1 MSKLFTSLALIILLS
16 GCYSAEKLI
25 ETGQY
30 DQAVNKLSSRLAGK
44 KKKKREDVM
53 NLEFAFKKAQE
64 RDLTLEAEYLQD
76 DDEVKWER
84 IYSIHTQIENR
95 QRRVEA
101 LIPLVSRDGYQA
113 SFQFINTSERKK
125 ESKANSA
132 DYYYRSAQRL
142 LDESRKTGEKK
153 HAREAYDFI
162 QKINNLYSNY
172 KDVAAMKRQALEL
185 GTSHYLVRMVNNTQT
200 IMPIEMENSLLSI
213 SVTELNKN
221 WKEFD
226 MRPDP
231 NIRYD
236 FHIIMNL
243 TNLDFSPERERIR
256 VIDDVYETQEE
267 ELVVDSRGKPILDS
281 LGKKQYRKVKVKHPF
296 SIEEVSQIKSAI
308 LGGRLE
314 WINQQNKNVE
324 FTRPL
329 NVEAVFEN
337 RFGRL
342 IRGDKDHL
350 TEDAAKIMRGRP
362 IPFPSNEAMI
372 LDAGEKL
379 KLIVKDYIF
388 ERER

>member
-1 MSKLFTSLALIILLS
+1 MSQLFKSLALLILLS

-30 DQAVNKLSSRLAGK
+30 DQAVNKLASRLAGK
-44 KKKKREDVM
+44 KKKSREDVV

-64 RDLTLEAEYLQD
+64 RDLSSEAEYLQD

-84 IYSIHTQIENR
+84 IYSIHTRIEDR

-132 DYYYRSAQRL
+132 DYFYRSAQRL
-142 LDESRKTGEKK
+142 LDESRKTGEKRP
-153 HAREAYDFI
+153 AREAFDFI

-185 GTSHYLVRMVNNTQT
+185 GTSHYLVRMVNNTQA
-200 IMPIEMENSLLSI
+200 IMPVQMENALLSI
-213 SVTELNKN
+213 SVNELNKN

-231 NIRYD
+231 NIHYD

-256 VIDDVYETQEE
+256 VVDDVYETEEE
-267 ELVVDSRGKPILDS
+267 ELLVDKKGKPILDS
-281 LGKKQYRKVKVKHPF
+281 LGKKQYSKVKVKYPF
-296 SIEEVSQIKSAI
+296 SIEEVSQIKSAVV
-308 LGGRLE
+308 GGRLE

-342 IRGDKDHL
+342 IKGDQDHL
-350 TEDAAKIMRGRP
+350 TDEATRIMKGRP
-362 IPFPSNEAMI
+362 MPFPSNEAMV
-372 LDAGEKL
+372 LDAAEKL